1 MIVASAIRFFYISD
15 IQYKYP
21 QIWTGHRHPDILE
34 KMFGMRVLYDKT
46 TAVQGFLTDDNR
58 FLNRYEA
65 KEYAIK
71 CGQLTPEEIKYAELY
86 SEDLW
91 PE

>member
-1 MIVASAIRFFYISD
+1 MIIASAIRFFFISD
-15 IQYKYP
+15 IDHEYP
-21 QIWTGHRHPDILE
+21 QIWTGCRHPDILE
-34 KMFGMRVLYDKT
+34 KMFGKRVLYDT
-46 TAVQGFLTDDNR
+46 ATAVQGFLTDDNR

-71 CGQLTPEEIKYAELY
+71 CGQLTSEEIEYIELY